1 MQVKEIE
8 NWNKLNAKKL
18 TIVGCDFYY
27 TEAKVVDKN
36 IYTVNLIEQI
46 SKDVYFRIDLFLD
59 TMDIGIKVYFPNSMQ
74 TTPKHL
80 QSKVTR
86 EDITNPERFSLVVVD
101 TCLKDSLTFSLLE
114 LLSEIQSNVKHSKS
128 NSGSVLGANLTSQGI
143 ISSSVMW

>member
-59 TMDIGIKVYFPNSMQ
+59 FDCFFVLRLGLMNLHEVHDVNQVPRPLSPFGIFWV
-74 TTPKHL
+74 
-80 QSKVTR
+80 
-86 EDITNPERFSLVVVD
+86 
-101 TCLKDSLTFSLLE
+101 LK
-114 LLSEIQSNVKHSKS
+114 
-128 NSGSVLGANLTSQGI
+128 LGL
-143 ISSSVMW
+143 